1 MENDYK
7 MWIDRAK
14 SSLAISKNKPEE
26 DIFLEDLCFQAQ
38 QAAEKA
44 IKGLLVFYKV
54 EPEKTHNLVSLI
66 KELSKYITV
75 PDVINE
81 TVILNDYAV
90 QTRYPGDYTP
100 VDADEYNDAIKI
112 AENCVNWIKN
122 KIKTL
127 EDILEKAEKDQPY
140 LDNIENKSI

>member
-1 MENDYK
+1 MENDYVK
-7 MWIDRAK
+7 WLDRAK
-14 SSLAISKNKPEE
+14 SSLAISKSKPNE
-26 DIFLEDLCFQAQ
+26 DIFWEDLCFQAQ

-54 EPEKTHNLVSLI
+54 EPERTHNLVSLI

-75 PDVINE
+75 PNEINE

-90 QTRYPGDYTP
+90 QTRYPGDFTP
-100 VDADEYNDAIKI
+100 VEEEEYNEAIRV

-122 KIKTL
+122 EIT
-127 EDILEKAEKDQPY
+127 
-140 LDNIENKSI
+140 IETNF